1 VVIRRRQD
9 SSGRQDSYGRK
20 HSSGRTDSCG
30 RKHSSGRKDSSG
42 RQHSRAKKLKKERGE
57 DANINSVVENL
68 MRWLKAK
75 GVAIKVSKEYLKLL
89 LLYRQRLGDKGEDR
103 LRCDYCGEF
112 LIEFYG
118 DERITNPYAFAGRP
132 VFAPRFAEPRFAAP
146 RKAKSLTKN
155 NVLIVCNNCRDLLVP
170 KEKS

>member
-1 VVIRRRQD
+1 MVIRRR
-9 SSGRQDSYGRK
+9 K
-20 HSSGRTDSCG
+20 
-30 RKHSSGRKDSSG
+30 
-42 RQHSRAKKLKKERGE
+42 HSRAKKLKKERGE

-132 VFAPRFAEPRFAAP
+132 VFAPRFAENRFAENRFAENRFAEP

>member
-1 VVIRRRQD
+1 MVIRKHSSRRK
-9 SSGRQDSYGRK
+9 DSYRRK
-20 HSSGRTDSCG
+20 HSSGRTD
-30 RKHSSGRKDSSG
+30 
-42 RQHSRAKKLKKERGE
+42 SRAKKLKKERGE

-132 VFAPRFAEPRFAAP
+132 VFAPRFAAPRFAENRFAEP

>member
-1 VVIRRRQD
+1 MVI
-9 SSGRQDSYGRK
+9 
-20 HSSGRTDSCG
+20 
-30 RKHSSGRKDSSG
+30 RKDSY
-42 RQHSRAKKLKKERGE
+42 RRTDSRAKKLKKERGE

-132 VFAPRFAEPRFAAP
+132 VFAPR
-146 RKAKSLTKN
+146 KAKSLTKN

>member
-1 VVIRRRQD
+1 MVIR
-9 SSGRQDSYGRK
+9 
-20 HSSGRTDSCG
+20 
-30 RKHSSGRKDSSG
+30 
-42 RQHSRAKKLKKERGE
+42 KECEEG
-57 DANINSVVENL
+57 ANINSVVENL

-132 VFAPRFAEPRFAAP
+132 VFAPRCVEN

>member
-1 VVIRRRQD
+1 MVIR
-9 SSGRQDSYGRK
+9 
-20 HSSGRTDSCG
+20 
-30 RKHSSGRKDSSG
+30 KD
-42 RQHSRAKKLKKERGE
+42 SRAKKLKKERGE

-132 VFAPRFAEPRFAAP
+132 VFAPRFAENRFAQP